1 MRTCLETDA
10 NEQEACTAGGLEQ
23 VDTGSVLSWEEANA
37 HAAAAGKRLPVTA
50 ELQAV
55 GISVSDDLWTP
66 IHTMTCDDQHT
77 GRRDGSL
84 GNGQNAWANIGP
96 RRYQVEHPS
105 WGLASSM
112 TGGRST
118 HFWVS
123 DGGACQTNECAR
135 PIDACPDGGTG
146 EEDPSRAE
154 IQASFRSVSWGVSC
168 AFDKLAHGAM
178 LASSGMARLR
188 VRKSGRLR
196 AVHGRLHHPSVQRRL
211 LVPRDLGP
219 GARDPS

>member
-1 MRTCLETDA
+1 MPAPRD
-10 NEQEACTAGGLEQ
+10 
-23 VDTGSVLSWEEANA
+23 GSVLSWEQANA
-37 HAAAAGKRLPVTA
+37 YATEAGKRLPVTA
-50 ELQAV
+50 ELQAA

-105 WGLASSM
+105 WGLDSSM

-123 DGGACQTNECAR
+123 DGGE
-135 PIDACPDGGTG
+135 DAPGEGYVAAGG
-146 EEDPSRAE
+146 PPY
-154 IQASFRSVSWGVSC
+154 
-168 AFDKLAHGAM
+168 HG
-178 LASSGMARLR
+178 S
-188 VRKSGRLR
+188 
-196 AVHGRLHHPSVQRRL
+196 
-211 LVPRDLGP
+211 RDL
-219 GARDPS
+219 